1 MVAPSTFFES
11 SKVSCARCGKLNDL
25 GSSERLY
32 HADEATRCL
41 HCGFLFIRHTIR
53 QMAKMKEL
61 LQNDD
66 TEFAALIRAG
76 RMAEVKRRLDN
87 LVPVEGEEF

>member
-1 MVAPSTFFES
+1 MVDPSTFFES
-11 SKVSCARCGKLNDL
+11 SKVPCARCGKVNDL

-32 HADEATRCL
+32 HADGSTRCL
-41 HCGFLFIRHTIR
+41 HCGFLFIRHTLR

-61 LQNDD
+61 LQNDPD
-66 TEFAALIRAG
+66 FAALIRAG
-76 RMAEVKRRLDN
+76 RVAEVKRRLDN